1 MIKRVEGNYS
11 PHSDMTVGVYRDR
24 KFTPYSSDK
33 SLRASIDSGAD
44 PEVIN
49 LAKKGRAIHGSYK
62 DGNFRPAEIRGR
74 RGYVDHINTPDGAYG
89 FNHEGELVGR
99 GGEVVGAIDESGKV
113 LSKEEYR
120 ENVRKDIKT
129 AIKDW
134 RSQRE
139 PSLTETYEA
148 LAKVEGELYRDIR
161 DIAKKVGI
169 GEEEVR
175 KYARELSHYNKDVS
189 ERVEAE
195 DRGKRGRGGL
205 ERTLNSILAIAGFGA
220 GIFFLSSNITGN
232 AIADATTKTTSFLGA
247 GLVIVGLVA
256 GFFWLKNRK

>member
-1 MIKRVEGNYS
+1 MIKRVEGGYS
-11 PHSDMTVGVYRDR
+11 QHSDMVVGVYRGG

-33 SLRASIDSGAD
+33 SVRASIDSGAD
-44 PEVIN
+44 PDVIN
-49 LAKKGRAIHGSYK
+49 LAEKGRAIHGSYK
-62 DGNFRPAEIRGR
+62 DGNFRPAEIKGR
-74 RGYVDHINTPDGAYG
+74 RGYVNHINTPDGAYG

-113 LSKEEYR
+113 LSKEEYK
-120 ENVRKDIKT
+120 ESVRKDIKT

-148 LAKVEGELYRDIR
+148 LAKIEGELYRDIR
-161 DIAKKVGI
+161 NIAKKVGI

-175 KYARELSHYNKDVS
+175 RYATELSHFNKDV
-189 ERVEAE
+189 EGRVETE
-195 DRGKRGRGGL
+195 DRGKGGL

-220 GIFFLSSNITGN
+220 GIFFLSNNITGN
-232 AIADATTKTTSFLGA
+232 AIADTATKTTSFLGA
-247 GLVIVGLVA
+247 GLVLVGLVA